1 MTQLSLKTIRKT
13 YKKHVIFD
21 HLSYE
26 FSSGKIYGIV
36 GHNGSG
42 KTVLLKC
49 LAGLESINK
58 GQIQLDGNTLGID
71 FTFLPS
77 VGVIIETP
85 GFLESYSGYE
95 NLHQLALIKN
105 KIGEKEIKQSM
116 KEVGLDP
123 SSTQKVKYYS
133 LGMKQ
138 KLALAQAFME
148 KPDILLLDE
157 PMNGLDKQ
165 SVQTIRKKL
174 LQLKTEGKLIILASH
189 IEQDIELLC
198 DQVIYLGQENITFK

>member
-1 MTQLSLKTIRKT
+1 MTQLSLKNIRKT

-21 HLSYE
+21 HLSCE
-26 FSSGKIYGIV
+26 FSSGKIYGVV

-49 LAGLESINK
+49 LVGLEAINE
-58 GQIQLDGNTLGID
+58 GEIQLDGNTLGTD

-123 SSTQKVKYYS
+123 NSTQKVKHYS

-138 KLALAQAFME
+138 KLALAQSFME

-157 PMNGLDKQ
+157 PMNGLDKR

-174 LQLKTEGKLIILASH
+174 LQLKTEDKLIILASH

-198 DQVIYLGQENITFK
+198 DQVIYLGQENITI

>member
-1 MTQLSLKTIRKT
+1 MFFINSSIANNTIFLFHFMLQQHI
-13 YKKHVIFD
+13 KHIC
-21 HLSYE
+21 
-26 FSSGKIYGIV
+26 
-36 GHNGSG
+36 
-42 KTVLLKC
+42 KC
-49 LAGLESINK
+49 LAGLETINK

-198 DQVIYLGQENITFK
+198 DQVIYLGQENITFR